1 MFLRNITTAGVLAV
15 IACLW
20 SASASAESG
29 TPLNTPERINILL
42 TFGEDKC
49 PEAQGDEIVV
59 CAQRPESERY
69 RIPKELRDAE
79 AEEQSGEQSWSSV
92 VASQEE
98 AARPGRPDSCSV
110 VGTFGFTGC
119 QSAIMRQW
127 FDERRTGQ

>member
-20 SASASAESG
+20 
-29 TPLNTPERINILL
+29 
-42 TFGEDKC
+42 
-49 PEAQGDEIVV
+49 
-59 CAQRPESERY
+59 SERY